1 VNRKLFLA
9 YFFSSQVIDMVYIRH
24 IAPIVAPSV
33 LRTVGEPVP
42 VSAEHSVASDVVE
55 NEYLARPQVERRKQK
70 DDRRQQRKDALLE
83 TRAGRDRRKSKPTI
97 SISI

>member
-1 VNRKLFLA
+1 
-9 YFFSSQVIDMVYIRH
+9 MVYIRH

-33 LRTVGEPVP
+33 RRTVGEPVQ
-42 VSAEHSVASDVVE
+42 VQAEQSLTGKEVV
-55 NEYLARPQVERRKQK
+55 NEYPARPQVERRKQR
-70 DDRRQQRKDALLE
+70 DDRRQERKDALLE